1 MGVKMVGKK
10 DAWDIIEVIGKSI
23 FGVVVTALLGTL
35 TYKVNQQNADIA
47 SLNSQLQ
54 HESRS
59 AEINIKR
66 AEIAKTFFNEFTT
79 SSTFDFK
86 C

>member
-1 MGVKMVGKK
+1 MSKMSARMAGKK
-10 DAWDIIEVIGKSI
+10 DIWDVLEILGKSI
-23 FGVVVTALLGTL
+23 FGVVVTALLGVL

-59 AEINIKR
+59 AEINVKMIV
-66 AEIAKTFFNEFTT
+66 N
-79 SSTFDFK
+79 
-86 C
+86 